1 MDYIDL
7 NKAFLRTRIPFQVL
21 TGYQMEPLDF
31 TSLAF
36 FTRTPDT
43 TRSGQYTTF
52 MTDTTNYC
60 YLIMPSGL
68 KNAGETYQ
76 RLMDKLFT
84 KKLG

>member
-1 MDYIDL
+1 MDYTDL
-7 NKAFLRTRIPFQVL
+7 NKAFFRTRTPLHVL
-21 TGYQMEPLDF
+21 TGDQMERLVV
-31 TSLAF
+31 TASAF
-36 FTRTPDT
+36 VRGTPDT

-60 YLIMPSGL
+60 YLIMPFGL
-68 KNAGETYQ
+68 KNADETYQ